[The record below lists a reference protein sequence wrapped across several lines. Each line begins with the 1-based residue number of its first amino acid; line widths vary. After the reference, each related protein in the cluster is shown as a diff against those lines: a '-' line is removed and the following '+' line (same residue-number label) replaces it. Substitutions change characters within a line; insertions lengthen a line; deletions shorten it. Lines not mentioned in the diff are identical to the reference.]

1 MSNGNI
7 IQPVFEAVK
16 DQVMGEVGAVI
27 LAAGAI
33 FGILLVVRVGKKIFN
48 RLSS

>member
-1 MSNGNI
+1 METGSI
-7 IQPVFEAVK
+7 IQPVFESVK
-16 DQVMGEVGAVI
+16 DQVLGEVGAVI

-33 FGILLVVRVGKKIFN
+33 FGVVLLVRVGKKIFN

>member
-1 MSNGNI
+1 MDNGSI

-16 DQVMGEVGAVI
+16 QQVLGEVGAVI

-33 FGILLVVRVGKKIFN
+33 FGVMLLVRVGKRIFN